1 MDTSSTIELLRSDR
15 ISFVTLPVIFGLPL
29 IILIVYFIRKKKIK
43 LALRRRQQK
52 PPGSKKPRNTKAIVR
67 ASLCRSV
74 SRIY

>member
-15 ISFVTLPVIFGLPL
+15 IFPFVTLPVIFGLPL

-52 PPGSKKPRNTKAIVR
+52 AAGQ
-67 ASLCRSV
+67 
-74 SRIY
+74 